1 VSSNLI
7 HKAVLQKEAIDAM
20 NIKTSG
26 VYIDAT
32 FGRGGHSK
40 AILDCLGK
48 NGKLIVM
55 DRDPQAIAVA
65 NELRE
70 SDSRLQVVHA
80 PFSQIREIKETV
92 SLVNS
97 VDGIL
102 FDLGVSSPQLDDAQ
116 RGFSFLH
123 DGPLD
128 MRMNPLIGISAAE
141 WINNAEESEIAN
153 TFYKFGDEKYSRRMA
168 KRIIAKRAIS
178 EISTTSQ
185 LAEII
190 KDANPAWE
198 KDKHPATRVFQA
210 IRILINQEL
219 EEIEKGLRESLVLL
233 RGGGRLVVISF
244 HSKEDR
250 IVKRFIADRVK
261 GDDFPRDLPVTAKWL
276 NPELKKIKKSQKAG
290 SEEILDNPRSRSA
303 VMRVAEKLN

>member
-1 VSSNLI
+1 
-7 HKAVLQKEAIDAM
+7 M
-20 NIKTSG
+20 NIKASG

-70 SDSRLQVVHA
+70 SDSRLQAVHA

-92 SLVNS
+92 RLDNS

-102 FDLGVSSPQLDDAQ
+102 FDLGVSSPQLDDAK
-116 RGFSFLH
+116 RGFSFLR

-168 KRIIAKRAIS
+168 KRIIAKNGYSDRIEVINKKSTELNVGKDLDKKADLIIS
-178 EISTTSQ
+178 EILSSEFVGEGVQ
-185 LAEII
+185 PSLL
-190 KDANPAWE
+190 DANQRLLQDNGRMIPEAGE
-198 KDKHPATRVFQA
+198 IKIA
-210 IRILINQEL
+210 LL
-219 EEIEKGLRESLVLL
+219 ESSPEIEKELFVFLSLN
-233 RGGGRLVVISF
+233 IT
-244 HSKEDR
+244 
-250 IVKRFIADRVK
+250 II
-261 GDDFPRDLPVTAKWL
+261 
-276 NPELKKIKKSQKAG
+276 
-290 SEEILDNPRSRSA
+290 
-303 VMRVAEKLN
+303 

>member
-1 VSSNLI
+1 MSSNLI

-32 FGRGGHSK
+32 FGRGGHSR

-70 SDSRLQVVHA
+70 SDSRLQAVHA
-80 PFSQIREIKETV
+80 PFSQIREIKETI

-116 RGFSFLH
+116 RGFSFLR

-141 WINNAEESEIAN
+141 WINNAEESEIAD

-198 KDKHPATRVFQA
+198 KGKHPATRVFQA

-233 RGGGRLVVISF
+233 KGGGRLVVISF

-261 GDDFPRDLPVTAKWL
+261 GDDFPRDLPVTSKWL

-290 SEEILDNPRSRSA
+290 PEEILDNPRSRSA